1 MLLRDARLR
10 QGLLVQLHRGRNVR
24 KVPVHAAGFPAAAE
38 TMAAG
43 HPVGGPLAHHPAAK
57 QAAAGDQCLLLGH
70 DAAVHVQH
78 DLRRALP
85 DPLSKRGGLPVRVHC
100 RLQHLHVRVRGD
112 QVLFV
117 VPVRG
122 GEVFG
127 VRPRGTVHHPDQRGH
142 RERGRHLG
150 AGRQE
155 AQVLRG
161 AEGRPGA
168 CYGLKRRE
176 LRLF

>member
-10 QGLLVQLHRGRNVR
+10 QGLHVQLHRGRNVR
-24 KVPVHAAGFPAAAE
+24 KVSVHAARFPPAAE
-38 TMAAG
+38 TLAAG
-43 HPVGGPLAHHPAAK
+43 YPAGGPLAHHPAAE
-57 QAAAGDQCLLLGH
+57 QAPAGDQRLLLGY

-85 DPLSKRGGLPVRVHC
+85 DPLPERGGLFVCVHC
-100 RLQHLHVRVRGD
+100 RVQHLHVRVRGD
-112 QVLFV
+112 QVLFA

-122 GEVFG
+122 GEVLR

-142 RERGRHLG
+142 RERGRYLG